1 MLVRTNLRQ
10 RELHVMS
17 CYYSWGSCMLRLH
30 FASFWYPK
38 RIAETA
44 ADDDDDGSFSL
55 LLRCFVAIAADNK
68 WRPLVMLDLAG
79 WAWLMMVVD
88 RISGRDGRDQKLLV
102 TPASLPRL
110 SAQSTVP
117 NFDIALGVARQEPRC
132 MVEKD

>member
-1 MLVRTNLRQ
+1 MF
-10 RELHVMS
+10 
-17 CYYSWGSCMLRLH
+17 RLH
-30 FASFWYPK
+30 FASFWYQK

-44 ADDDDDGSFSL
+44 ADVDDDGSFSL
-55 LLRCFVAIAADNK
+55 LLLRCFVVIAADNK